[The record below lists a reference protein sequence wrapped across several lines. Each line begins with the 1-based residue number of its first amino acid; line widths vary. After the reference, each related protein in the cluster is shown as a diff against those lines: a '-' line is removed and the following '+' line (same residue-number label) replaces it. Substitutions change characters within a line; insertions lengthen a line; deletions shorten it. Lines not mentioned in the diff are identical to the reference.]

1 MAKATHKI
9 IDVGWS
15 YRLTPGPTRLVL
27 ASQADKKNWPPDE
40 LLILDGKKGEFGLL
54 RTNHPNFTR
63 YENAAVNFV
72 KKSLAERS
80 LIVMPE
86 LSGSLSIEMRIR
98 ELVDKS
104 KKRCVVVGGSYYRVS
119 PDTKR
124 VEHVCPILL
133 PDHETYYQQKFFPA
147 PIEDPGFDPP
157 ERRVVLVFRNT
168 GFGDFAVLV
177 CSDALEND
185 SRMEYVNKLRH
196 QIDFLVVPSRNA
208 DPQLPNSLQVLSNS
222 ERWCILYCNGHR
234 TIPSKVISSYKSAS
248 GKQPEAVDGIATID
262 LPQFQTDLQNR
273 DGLHKSTEVERYFES
288 RPRHWP
294 YRRMRASG
302 FSDHLRVLA
311 IGSHF
316 DDVWLGCSGALM
328 RLRECYEAQIRVV
341 TLCNVYRSPYYDR
354 YELKG
359 ATLDKLHE
367 DIENLCRELGFRHE
381 LNREPDLGLDDQSF
395 AEDKVRTYMKRLAER
410 AGHTDL
416 LFVPRQDDEVHRD
429 HMLAAKA
436 AIVAFR
442 GANVFEYEIKDF
454 RRSPFKPN
462 LLVDVGIK
470 SNRPITLRDDKRFG
484 NISFA
489 EKKAFILENAFRVMD
504 KKDLPPVVQRDHTL
518 GRMAFRASQ
527 SGTDLRYAEAFVAEM
542 TI

>member
-1 MAKATHKI
+1 MAKATYKI
-9 IDVGWS
+9 VDVGWS

-27 ASQADKKNWPPDE
+27 ATQADKKNWPSDE
-40 LLILDGKKGEFGLL
+40 LLVLKGDKGEFGLL
-54 RTNHPNFTR
+54 RTEHPDLEE
-63 YENAAVNFV
+63 YENQAVRLV
-72 KKSLAERS
+72 KKSLRDRS

-86 LSGSLSIEMRIR
+86 LSGSLSIETKIR
-98 ELVDKS
+98 KLLDQS
-104 KKRCVVVGGSYYRVS
+104 KRRCVVVCGSYYRFS
-119 PDTKR
+119 PETKR

-133 PDHETYYQQKFFPA
+133 PNHETYYQQKFVPS
-147 PIEDPGFDPP
+147 PIENPGFDPP
-157 ERRVVLVFRNT
+157 DRRVVLVFKNT

-177 CSDALEND
+177 CSDALENQ
-185 SRMEYVNKLRH
+185 SRIEYVNRLRH

-208 DPQLPNSLQVLSNS
+208 DEKLPNGLQVLSDS
-222 ERWCILYCNGHR
+222 ERWCILYCNGHSAHA
-234 TIPSKVISSYKSAS
+234 SKVISSYKTDSR
-248 GKQPEAVDGIATID
+248 KQPKTVKCVATID
-262 LPQFQTDLQNR
+262 LPQFQTDLQNGA
-273 DGLHKSTEVERYFES
+273 GLHKSIETERYFES

-302 FSDHLRVLA
+302 FSDHLRILA

-328 RLRECYEAQIRVV
+328 RLRECYDAQICVV
-341 TLCNVYRSPYYDR
+341 TLCNNYPSPYYDR
-354 YELKG
+354 YELTG
-359 ATLDKLHE
+359 ATLVDLHT
-367 DIENLCRELGFRHE
+367 DIENLCKELGFRHI
-381 LNREPDLGLDDQSF
+381 LNKEEKLGLEDQSF
-395 AEDKVRTYMKRLAER
+395 DEDRVRSYMKLLAEQ

-462 LLVDVGIK
+462 LLVDVGIQ
-470 SNRPITLRDDKRFG
+470 SNWPITLRDENRFS

-504 KKDLPPVVQRDHTL
+504 KKDLPPVVQRYHTL

-527 SGTDLRYAEAFVAEM
+527 SGTDLSYAEAFVAEM
-542 TI
+542 II